1 MTGLQRTIYLRS
13 KNGQKLAA
21 GKKEHHRDLQWLRL
35 CVPSAEEAGSIPGR
49 RTRSHMLKL
58 RVHLCAGS
66 LQSCLTLC
74 MFPAGVIGQMMMLFV
89 GTEQSRG
96 SKSGEEEDGLSF
108 TDVEFEVWGA
118 FR

>member
-1 MTGLQRTIYLRS
+1 MDINLS
-13 KNGQKLAA
+13 KLWETVKDSEAWHAVLHAVAKSQT
-21 GKKEHHRDLQWLRL
+21 RL
-35 CVPSAEEAGSIPGR
+35 TTMSFS
-49 RTRSHMLKL
+49 
-58 RVHLCAGS
+58 
-66 LQSCLTLC
+66 C

-96 SKSGEEEDGLSF
+96 SKLGEEEDGLSF

>member
-1 MTGLQRTIYLRS
+1 MTDLQRTIYLRS

-35 CVPSAEEAGSIPGR
+35 CVPSAEEAGSIPGQ

-74 MFPAGVIGQMMMLFV
+74 NPMDYSMP
-89 GTEQSRG
+89 G
-96 SKSGEEEDGLSF
+96 SSF
-108 TDVEFEVWGA
+108 HGIFQARILE
-118 FR
+118 

>member
-1 MTGLQRTIYLRS
+1 
-13 KNGQKLAA
+13 
-21 GKKEHHRDLQWLRL
+21 
-35 CVPSAEEAGSIPGR
+35 
-49 RTRSHMLKL
+49 
-58 RVHLCAGS
+58 
-66 LQSCLTLC
+66 